1 MIRDRLDTVIREIS
15 DFPIKGIN
23 FKDITPLLLDQDL
36 SNEIIASFI
45 DKLRGLRIDA
55 IVGVESRGFLFGFLL
70 ANALKI
76 PFIPIRKSGKLP
88 SDVLKCKYDL
98 EYGSA
103 EIEIHKDDIKEGWN
117 ILIHDDL
124 LATGGTAEAAGNLV
138 RDLGANVLAYAFVV
152 SIEHLKGTKRLK
164 KYTSKIIS
172 LINY

>member
-15 DFPIKGIN
+15 DFPIKGVN

-36 SNEIIASFI
+36 SNEIITSFI
-45 DKLRGLRIDA
+45 DNLKGMSIDA

-103 EIEIHKDDIKEGWN
+103 EIEIHKHDIREEWN
-117 ILIHDDL
+117 VLIHDDL
-124 LATGGTAEAAGNLV
+124 LATGGTAEAAGSLIK
-138 RDLGANVLAYAFVV
+138 DAGANIVAYAFIV
-152 SIEHLKGTKRLK
+152 SLQDLEGKKRLE
-164 KYTSKIIS
+164 KYTNRIIS